1 MWPLT
6 KPNNIEIELLESVVY
21 IGPHTRTNPIVRGV
35 VRVSNN
41 RTSHIHILNILFVCD
56 IKTKYC
62 YNNKFSCDKKSIT
75 GDRLTL
81 YCSHRKPLVINSDSA
96 TQLSFEMPL
105 PSEIPE
111 TINCPQI
118 HVNHH
123 VTLDVEYY
131 YDQRKLY
138 QQIRKPV
145 IIARLPDCR
154 MLTGENLLEMI
165 DSRKNESSWCQ
176 YRITIKKKAA
186 PLGSRLPIQFEIA
199 PLIPG
204 VKLKEIYVQLMER
217 RTVVPDVDRVE
228 RTTQSCFFIYPVK
241 NSSFQ
246 LPTNILESPWEATV
260 EYQLPS
266 KMAHSTETYQNFFVN
281 HLLLVSLVFQVP
293 ESENSTKHTTKSISF
308 SSSIDLLHKHTAN
321 ATRLPTYHS
330 LVSADE
336 TIHRHTINLD
346 QPPPDYNAV
355 I

>member
-21 IGPHTRTNPIVRGV
+21 IGPHTRTNPIIRGV

-41 RTSHIHILNILFVCD
+41 RTSHIHILNILFVCN

-81 YCSHRKPLVINSDSA
+81 FCSHRKPLVVNSDSA
-96 TQLSFEMPL
+96 TQLSFEMLL

-123 VTLDVEYY
+123 VILDVEYY
-131 YDQRKLY
+131 YNQRKLY

-176 YRITIKKKAA
+176 YRITIKKRLRLSGLFCLSNLKL
-186 PLGSRLPIQFEIA
+186 PLSYWVL
-199 PLIPG
+199 
-204 VKLKEIYVQLMER
+204 
-217 RTVVPDVDRVE
+217 
-228 RTTQSCFFIYPVK
+228 
-241 NSSFQ
+241 N
-246 LPTNILESPWEATV
+246 
-260 EYQLPS
+260 
-266 KMAHSTETYQNFFVN
+266 
-281 HLLLVSLVFQVP
+281 
-293 ESENSTKHTTKSISF
+293 
-308 SSSIDLLHKHTAN
+308 
-321 ATRLPTYHS
+321 
-330 LVSADE
+330 
-336 TIHRHTINLD
+336 
-346 QPPPDYNAV
+346 
-355 I
+355 